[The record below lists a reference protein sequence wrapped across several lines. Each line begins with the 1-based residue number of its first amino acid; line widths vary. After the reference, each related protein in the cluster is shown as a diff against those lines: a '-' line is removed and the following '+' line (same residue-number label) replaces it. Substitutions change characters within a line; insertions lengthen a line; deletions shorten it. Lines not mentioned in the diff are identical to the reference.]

1 VGSRLGE
8 DLDKGTPLADAF
20 DQMGA
25 ISAMGFT
32 MMGVSGVVPRLHRM
46 PSSSTQN
53 TDTMVALP
61 KRRRL
66 DVGHSGPH
74 LAQQ

>member
-25 ISAMGFT
+25 IAAMGFT
-32 MMGVSGVVPRLHRM
+32 MMGVSGVVPRLHGM
-46 PSSSTQN
+46 PSSSTKN

-61 KRRRL
+61 KRRRPV
-66 DVGHSGPH
+66 VGR
-74 LAQQ
+74 A